1 MRAGAGSG
9 RRRGGTAAG
18 LFGASL
24 LVAATVLGAGG
35 AFALPSAPPSGSA
48 SPGGPGTGGTRG
60 DQDESNGRRG
70 DREDRGDKGDKGDK
84 GDRGDRGEESGR
96 PGSSGSGSARPTT
109 TPPSTAASASTSPS
123 PSASASASASASSSG
138 SAPASASAKPSA
150 VARPAPAGAVLAAA
164 EAGPG
169 AGLPTAQGLQ
179 QALATV
185 LTDQNLGTVGLAV
198 ADAADGRLLYGKGEN
213 TAATPASTTKLAT
226 SVAALSLIPGDT
238 RLATRV
244 VKNAATGGIT
254 LVGGGDP
261 TLTALPADQVQV
273 AGVPAD
279 PDTAPASL
287 DALARQTAAA
297 LKAAG
302 TTTVVLDYDVTLYTG
317 PLLHKNHDAENIA
330 AVTPLMV
337 DEGKVDP
344 KSLADAPA
352 RVTDPAGAAAESFA
366 NLLKAQGVT
375 VQGKAKAAAAQAAAD
390 APVLGRVDSPTMARL
405 VERMLT
411 TSDNTLAEAI
421 ARQAAIAAHQPAA
434 FEGAATAVTQEL
446 TRLGVPMTGVVLNDG
461 SGLHPGNAIP
471 PAVLV
476 KLLALAAS
484 AQHPTLRPVLT
495 GLPIAGFTGTLGK
508 RFGAGSGAADAA
520 GLVRAKTGSL
530 SGVNTLAGTVVDADG
545 RQLAFALMTRTAAP
559 VDTARAAMDRV
570 VARLAACGCR

>member
-1 MRAGAGSG
+1 M
-9 RRRGGTAAG
+9 
-18 LFGASL
+18 

-35 AFALPSAPPSGSA
+35 ASALPSAPPSGSA
-48 SPGGPGTGGTRG
+48 SPSGTGAGGARG
-60 DQDESNGRRG
+60 DQDEGNGRKN
-70 DREDRGDKGDKGDK
+70 DKHDKHDK
-84 GDRGDRGEESGR
+84 GDRENGGGRGDRDEDPGRPGGPGSTSGR
-96 PGSSGSGSARPTT
+96 PAT
-109 TPPSTAASASTSPS
+109 TPPSTPPTASGTSP
-123 PSASASASASASSSG
+123 AATSG
-138 SAPASASAKPSA
+138 STPASPPASASGAASSSPKPA
-150 VARPAPAGAVLAAA
+150 AATAATARPAPAGAVLAAA

-169 AGLPTAQGLQ
+169 AGLPTAQALQ

-185 LTDQNLGTVGLAV
+185 LADRNLGTVGLAV
-198 ADAADGRLLYGKGEN
+198 ADAAEGQLLYGAAEN

-226 SVAALSLIPGDT
+226 SVAALSLIPADT
-238 RLATRV
+238 RLTTRV

-261 TLTALPADQVQV
+261 TLTALPADQVQI

-302 TTTVVLDYDVTLYTG
+302 TSTVALDYDVSLYTG
-317 PLLHKNHDAENIA
+317 PLLHKNHDGENIA

-337 DEGKVDP
+337 DEGKTDP

-352 RVTDPAGAAAESFA
+352 RVTDPAGAAAETFA

-375 VQGKAKAAAAQAAAD
+375 VQGKAKAATAPAAAD
-390 APVLGRVDSPTMARL
+390 APVLGRVDSPTVARL

-421 ARQAAIAAHQPAA
+421 ARQAAIAAHQPAG

-446 TRLGVPMTGVVLNDG
+446 ARLGVPMAGVVLNDG

-545 RQLAFALMTRTAAP
+545 RLLVFALMTRTSAP

-570 VARLAACGCR
+570 VARLAACGCH